1 MGFRL
6 TLPEEV
12 LGQQAV
18 LESES
23 GGQAQEVHAVP
34 LGEGRLDP
42 VLEEAVAS
50 QPAVARP
57 KEASE
62 SQPEPEASQPQPQ
75 PGPTPRPRLPIGGFL
90 AALGAGAIVLVGM
103 ALGMKGGTGGEP
115 TPSAGAPAGP
125 GVSGGTSTPDLY

>member
-12 LGQQAV
+12 LGQKAV
-18 LESES
+18 LESE
-23 GGQAQEVHAVP
+23 GQAQEVHAVP
-34 LGEGRLDP
+34 LDEGRLDP

-50 QPAVARP
+50 QPVVARP

-62 SQPEPEASQPQPQ
+62 PQPEPEASQPQPQ
-75 PGPTPRPRLPIGGFL
+75 PSPAPRPRVPIGGFL

-115 TPSAGAPAGP
+115 TPAGAPAGP

>member
-12 LGQQAV
+12 LGQKAV
-18 LESES
+18 LESE
-23 GGQAQEVHAVP
+23 GQAQEVHAVP
-34 LGEGRLDP
+34 LDEGRLDP

-50 QPAVARP
+50 QPVVARP

-62 SQPEPEASQPQPQ
+62 PQPEPEASQPQPQ
-75 PGPTPRPRLPIGGFL
+75 PGPAPRPRVPIGGFL
-90 AALGAGAIVLVGM
+90 AALGAGAIVLVGV

-115 TPSAGAPAGP
+115 APSAGAPAGP

>member
-12 LGQQAV
+12 LGQKAV
-18 LESES
+18 LDSE
-23 GGQAQEVHAVP
+23 GQAQEVHAVP
-34 LGEGRLDP
+34 LEEGRLDP

-50 QPAVARP
+50 QPVVAGP

-62 SQPEPEASQPQPQ
+62 PQPEPEASQPQPQ
-75 PGPTPRPRLPIGGFL
+75 PGPAPRPRVPIGGFL

-125 GVSGGTSTPDLY
+125 GVSGGASTPDLY

>member
-12 LGQQAV
+12 LGQKAV
-18 LESES
+18 LESE
-23 GGQAQEVHAVP
+23 GQAQEVHAVP
-34 LGEGRLDP
+34 LKEGRLDP

-50 QPAVARP
+50 QPVVAGP

-62 SQPEPEASQPQPQ
+62 PQPEPEASQPQPQ
-75 PGPTPRPRLPIGGFL
+75 PGPAPRPRVPIGGFL

-115 TPSAGAPAGP
+115 APSAGAPAGP

>member
-12 LGQQAV
+12 LGQKAV
-18 LESES
+18 LESE
-23 GGQAQEVHAVP
+23 GQVQEVHAVP
-34 LGEGRLDP
+34 LEEGRLDP

-50 QPAVARP
+50 QPVVARP

-62 SQPEPEASQPQPQ
+62 PQPEPEASQPQPQ
-75 PGPTPRPRLPIGGFL
+75 PGPAHRPRLPIGGFL
-90 AALGAGAIVLVGM
+90 AALGAGAIVLVGV

-115 TPSAGAPAGP
+115 APSAGAPAGP

>member
-12 LGQQAV
+12 LGQKAV
-18 LESES
+18 LESE
-23 GGQAQEVHAVP
+23 GQAQEVHAVP
-34 LGEGRLDP
+34 LEEGRLDP

-50 QPAVARP
+50 QPVVARP

-62 SQPEPEASQPQPQ
+62 PQPEPEASQPQPQ
-75 PGPTPRPRLPIGGFL
+75 PGPAPRPRVLIGGFL

-115 TPSAGAPAGP
+115 APSAGAPAGP
-125 GVSGGTSTPDLY
+125 RASVGTSTPDLY

>member
-12 LGQQAV
+12 LGQKAV
-18 LESES
+18 LESE
-23 GGQAQEVHAVP
+23 GQAQEVHAVP
-34 LGEGRLDP
+34 LDEGRLDP

-50 QPAVARP
+50 QPVVARP

-62 SQPEPEASQPQPQ
+62 PQPEPEASQPQPQ
-75 PGPTPRPRLPIGGFL
+75 PGPAPRPRLPIGGLL

>member
-12 LGQQAV
+12 LGQKAV
-18 LESES
+18 LESE
-23 GGQAQEVHAVP
+23 GQAQEVHAVP
-34 LGEGRLDP
+34 LEERRLDP
-42 VLEEAVAS
+42 ILEEAVAS
-50 QPAVARP
+50 QPVVARP

-62 SQPEPEASQPQPQ
+62 PQPEPEASQPQPQ
-75 PGPTPRPRLPIGGFL
+75 PGPASRPRVPIGGFL

>member
-12 LGQQAV
+12 LGQKAV
-18 LESES
+18 LESE
-23 GGQAQEVHAVP
+23 GQAQEVHAVP
-34 LGEGRLDP
+34 LEEGRLDP

-50 QPAVARP
+50 QPVVGRP

-62 SQPEPEASQPQPQ
+62 PQPEPEASQPQPQ
-75 PGPTPRPRLPIGGFL
+75 PGPAPRPRLPIGGFL
-90 AALGAGAIVLVGM
+90 AALGAGAIVLVGV

-115 TPSAGAPAGP
+115 APSAGAPAGP
-125 GVSGGTSTPDLY
+125 GISGGTSTPDLY

>member
-12 LGQQAV
+12 LGQKAV
-18 LESES
+18 LESK
-23 GGQAQEVHAVP
+23 GQAQEVHAVP
-34 LGEGRLDP
+34 LDEGRLDP

-50 QPAVARP
+50 QPVVARP

-62 SQPEPEASQPQPQ
+62 PQPEPEASQPQPQ
-75 PGPTPRPRLPIGGFL
+75 PGPAPRPRLPIGGLL
-90 AALGAGAIVLVGM
+90 AALGAGAIVLVGV

-115 TPSAGAPAGP
+115 APSAGAPAGP

>member
-12 LGQQAV
+12 LGQKAV
-18 LESES
+18 LESE
-23 GGQAQEVHAVP
+23 GQAQEVHAVP
-34 LGEGRLDP
+34 LEEGRLDP

-50 QPAVARP
+50 QLVVARP

-62 SQPEPEASQPQPQ
+62 PQPEPEASQPQPQ
-75 PGPTPRPRLPIGGFL
+75 PGPAPRPRLPIGGFL

-115 TPSAGAPAGP
+115 APSAGAPVGP